1 MLETGRPLSQL
12 RQVLRKFPLQAAA
25 LEVRE
30 KRPLE
35 ALPTLRGVIRS
46 LERELGSSGRVLV
59 RYSGTE
65 PKLRL
70 LVEGP
75 TDAAVRD
82 GIGRLSAAARAE
94 LDVL

>member
-1 MLETGRPLSQL
+1 M
-12 RQVLRKFPLQAAA
+12 RKFPQLSTA
-25 LEVRE
+25 LTVRE

-35 ALPTLRGVIRS
+35 SLPALCAAIAG
-46 LERELGSSGRVLV
+46 LEAELAGRGRVLV

-75 TDAAVRD
+75 TEAATRS
-82 GIGRLSAAARAE
+82 GIDSLAEAARRDLE
-94 LDVL
+94 VL

>member
-1 MLETGRPLSQL
+1 
-12 RQVLRKFPLQAAA
+12 
-25 LEVRE
+25 
-30 KRPLE
+30 
-35 ALPTLRGVIRS
+35 
-46 LERELGSSGRVLV
+46 VLV

-75 TDAAVRD
+75 TEAVVQA
-82 GIGRLSAAARAE
+82 GIERLQAAARRD